1 MNKHSH
7 VTLAGPSFEAK
18 RAPTRR
24 EQFLAEMERTV
35 PWSKLRALVEPVYS
49 DPRRRRAR
57 PLELDRMLRIFF
69 LQRWF
74 RLSDAAV
81 CDELQDSAAMSG
93 FVLVGPGSDV
103 TPDEAAICKF
113 RCVLQEYGLA
123 EAIGLAADR
132 HLRSLG
138 FAVAPGAITDA
149 RLIRTSNAHAQVPF
163 ARFIDTAG
171 VTAA

>member
-1 MNKHSH
+1 MNKHSY
-7 VTLAGPSFEAK
+7 VTLAGPSFQAK

-24 EQFLAEMERTV
+24 EQFLSEMERTV
-35 PWSKLRALVEPVYS
+35 PWSKLRALVEPVYA
-49 DPRRRRAR
+49 DPDTRRAR

-81 CDELQDSAAMSG
+81 REELHDSSSMSG
-93 FVLVGPGSDV
+93 FVLVGPGSDS
-103 TPDEAAICKF
+103 TPDEAAIRKF
-113 RCVLQEYGLA
+113 RSVLQEYGLA
-123 EAIGLAADR
+123 EAIGLEADR
-132 HLRSLG
+132 HLRALG
-138 FAVAPGAITDA
+138 FMVAPGAIVDA
-149 RLIRTSNAHAQVPF
+149 RLMRTSNAHAQAPF